1 MARTDTIRLTITAN
15 TDTGEGYV
23 TATNMD
29 KLSVLM
35 ENPLLAMDV
44 LKDWMATLGYYY
56 TLASAGFAGQMD
68 RVAMDAGHRGQPS
81 LEDILAIYKA
91 HDFPLLDPSL
101 AWEYDLHGGFDGATE
116 ELLDA
121 HNDRVSPKATIHALK
136 R

>member
-29 KLSVLM
+29 KLSDLI

-44 LKDWMATLGYYY
+44 LNDWMITLGHHYA
-56 TLASAGFAGQMD
+56 LASAGFAGEMD
-68 RVAMDAGHRGQPS
+68 RVAVDAGHRGQPS
-81 LEDILAIYKA
+81 LGDILAIYKA
-91 HDFPLLDPSL
+91 HDFPLRDPSL
-101 AWEYDLHGGFDGATE
+101 AWEYDFHGRFDGATE
-116 ELLDA
+116 ELLEA
-121 HNDRVSPKATIHALK
+121 HNERASLKATIHALE